1 MTSFSMQNIRTQPSL
16 AASVRASN
24 TCLPMR
30 EIQQIFDF
38 RTNYNQQE
46 KELSFEF
53 TVITPSRFLA
63 QAKNGG
69 NFALCTQN
77 SDNQAS

>member
-1 MTSFSMQNIRTQPSL
+1 
-16 AASVRASN
+16 
-24 TCLPMR
+24 MR